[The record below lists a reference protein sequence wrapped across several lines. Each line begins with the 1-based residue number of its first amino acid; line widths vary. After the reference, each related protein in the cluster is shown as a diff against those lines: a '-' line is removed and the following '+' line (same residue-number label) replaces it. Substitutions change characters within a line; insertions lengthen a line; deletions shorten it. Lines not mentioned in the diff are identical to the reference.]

1 MAIGMKRLFLLFT
14 VLLLLSSCLKTSE
27 KLFTALEECKSKKSL
42 DDPNEVRDPY
52 DNCLL
57 FTDEM
62 LKTEE
67 GCTKKCKDYCNETQQ
82 KYEDMWVDFTGCHCY
97 CRLKL

>member
-1 MAIGMKRLFLLFT
+1 MKRLVLVFM
-14 VLLLLSSCLKTSE
+14 VLLMLAACLKTHE
-27 KLFTALEECKSKKSL
+27 KLFTAREECKSKISL
-42 DDPNEVRDPY
+42 NDPDEVRDPY

-67 GCTKKCKDYCNETQQ
+67 GCTNTCTGYCDGIGQ
-82 KYEDMWVDFTGCHCY
+82 KYENMWVDFTGCHCY
-97 CRLKL
+97 CRLKLR